1 MSEMTT
7 AKIMLATKAFGAA
20 RAAVQDCRAQV
31 NEFADADEN
40 YPDDFSRDE
49 YMEGLA
55 ERLAELSRR
64 AIDALRIVLELL
76 DLDATRESL
85 DAEVAAFQGSD
96 FTTVGY
102 FDEYV
107 GASNVVVDALNRRL
121 ERIAPLLEIP
131 TGTANERRVLVRMLK
146 QTAHYLHSI
155 GEVPGREKDVQDALQ
170 PTLRLAFPDVV
181 REPPIPKQT
190 KTYRPDFGIESIE
203 TAVEVKYAD
212 DPQKAKS
219 EVGELYEDMKGYAD
233 SEFTLFIG
241 LIYMTA
247 PYLSQEQV
255 DAELKKVGTP
265 KNWRVYLI
273 VGAGKPKGKGGPAK
287 PAEAATA

>member
-1 MSEMTT
+1 MNEMTA
-7 AKIMLATKAFGAA
+7 AKITLATKAFGAA
-20 RAAVQDCRAQV
+20 RAAVQDCKAQV

-40 YPDDFSRDE
+40 YPHEFDRDE
-49 YMEGLA
+49 YMGGLA
-55 ERLAELSRR
+55 ERLAELSGR
-64 AIDALRIVLELL
+64 AVDALRIVLELL
-76 DLDATRESL
+76 DLDATRESF

-96 FTTVGY
+96 FTTVRY
-102 FDEYV
+102 YDEYI
-107 GASNVVVDALNRRL
+107 GASNVVLDALSRRL

-155 GEVPGREKDVQDALQ
+155 SLVPSREKDVQDALQ
-170 PTLRLAFPDVV
+170 PALRLAFPDVI
-181 REPPIPKQT
+181 REPTVPKQT
-190 KTYRPDFGIESIE
+190 KTYHPDFGIESIE

-219 EVGELYEDMKGYAD
+219 EVGELYEDMKGYAG

-255 DAELKKVGTP
+255 DAELKKVSTP

-273 VGAGKPKGKGGPAK
+273 VGAGKPKDKGGAAK
-287 PAEAATA
+287 PAKVETA